1 MTVRYLA
8 LSGGVGGAKLAFG
21 LTHAVPAGELAVVVN
36 TGDDFEHFGLHVSPD
51 LDTLLYTLAEINNP
65 TTGWGRDAETW
76 SFMGALEEVGAA
88 RWFRLGDKDLA
99 LNVLRTH
106 ALRSGTTLSEF
117 MADMA
122 ERLGIASHIIPMSD
136 ETVRTVIETELGP
149 LDFQDYFVRRQCE
162 PVAQSIQFRGVSD
175 AAPVAELQ
183 EIMTAGSLAAVII
196 CPSNPYLSI
205 DPILSVP
212 GIRDALGRCGAP
224 VVAVSP
230 IVSGDSLKGP
240 TAKIMNEL
248 GIICSA
254 TAIAQ
259 HYRGLIDGLL
269 IDTDDAWL
277 EADIANLGIAVKLSD
292 IVMRSAEDRCTLAK
306 TVVQFAGE
314 LGCGVKRP
322 MLPASRVT

>member
-1 MTVRYLA
+1 MTVKYLA
-8 LSGGVGGAKLAFG
+8 LSGGVGGAKLAVG
-21 LTHAVPAGELAVVVN
+21 LTHAVPPEELAVLVN
-36 TGDDFEHFGLHVSPD
+36 TGDDFEHLGLHVSPD
-51 LDTLLYTLAEINNP
+51 LDTLLYTLAGLNNP

-76 SFMGALEEVGAA
+76 SFMGALEEVGAPT
-88 RWFRLGDKDLA
+88 WFRLGDKDLA

-106 ALRSGTTLSEF
+106 ALRSGTTLNEF
-117 MADMA
+117 TADIA
-122 ERLGIASHIIPMSD
+122 ERWGIASGIIAMSN
-136 ETVRTVIETELGP
+136 ETVRTVFETEIGP
-149 LDFQDYFVRRQCE
+149 LHFQDYFVRRRCV
-162 PVAQSIQFRGVSD
+162 PVAQSIQSRGASD
-175 AAPVAELQ
+175 AAPVAELE

-212 GIRDALGRCGAP
+212 GIRDALRRCGAP

-230 IVSGDSLKGP
+230 VVSGESLKGP

-259 HYRGLIDGLL
+259 HYRGLINGLL
-269 IDTDDAWL
+269 IDTDDASL
-277 EADIANLGIAVKLSD
+277 EADIADFGMAVKLSN

-306 TVVQFAGE
+306 MVVQFAGE
-314 LGCGVKRP
+314 L
-322 MLPASRVT
+322 ASGFK

>member
-1 MTVRYLA
+1 
-8 LSGGVGGAKLAFG
+8 
-21 LTHAVPAGELAVVVN
+21 VPPEELAVLVN
-36 TGDDFEHFGLHVSPD
+36 TGDDFEHLGLHVSPD
-51 LDTLLYTLAEINNP
+51 LDTLLYTLAGLNNP

-76 SFMGALEEVGAA
+76 SFMGALEEVGAPT
-88 RWFRLGDKDLA
+88 WFRLGDKDLA

-106 ALRSGTTLSEF
+106 ALRSGTTLNEF
-117 MADMA
+117 TADIA
-122 ERLGIASHIIPMSD
+122 ERWGIASRIIPMSN
-136 ETVRTVIETELGP
+136 ETVRTVIETEIGP
-149 LDFQDYFVRRQCE
+149 LDFQDYFVRRRCE
-162 PVAQSIQFRGVSD
+162 PVAQSIQFRGASD
-175 AAPVAELQ
+175 AAPVAELE

-212 GIRDALGRCGAP
+212 GIRDALRRCGAP

-230 IVSGDSLKGP
+230 VVSGESLKGP

-259 HYRGLIDGLL
+259 HYRGLINGLL
-269 IDTDDAWL
+269 IDADDASL
-277 EADIANLGIAVKLSD
+277 EADIADFGMAVKLSN

-306 TVVQFAGE
+306 MVVQFADE
-314 LGCGVKRP
+314 LECGRK
-322 MLPASRVT
+322 

>member
-1 MTVRYLA
+1 MTVKYLA
-8 LSGGVGGAKLAFG
+8 LSGGVGGAKLAVG
-21 LTHAVPAGELAVVVN
+21 LTHAVPPEELAVLVN
-36 TGDDFEHFGLHVSPD
+36 TGDDFEHLGLHVSPD
-51 LDTLLYTLAEINNP
+51 LDTLLYTLAGINNP

-76 SFMGALEEVGAA
+76 SFMGALEEVGAPT
-88 RWFRLGDKDLA
+88 WFRLGDKDLA

-106 ALRSGTTLSEF
+106 ALRSGTTLNEF
-117 MADMA
+117 TADIA
-122 ERLGIASHIIPMSD
+122 ERWGIASRIIPMSN
-136 ETVRTVIETELGP
+136 ETVRTVIETEIGP
-149 LDFQDYFVRRQCE
+149 LDFQDYFVRRRCE
-162 PVAQSIQFRGVSD
+162 PVAQSIQFRGASN
-175 AAPVAELQ
+175 AAPVAELE

-212 GIRDALGRCGAP
+212 GIRDALRRCGAP

-230 IVSGDSLKGP
+230 VVSGESLKGP

-259 HYRGLIDGLL
+259 HYRGLINGLL
-269 IDTDDAWL
+269 IDADDASL
-277 EADIANLGIAVKLSD
+277 EADIADFGMAVKLSN

-306 TVVQFAGE
+306 MVVQFADE
-314 LGCGVKRP
+314 LECGRK
-322 MLPASRVT
+322 

>member
-1 MTVRYLA
+1 MTVKYLA
-8 LSGGVGGAKLAFG
+8 LSGGVGGAKLAVG
-21 LTHAVPAGELAVVVN
+21 LTHAVPPEELAVLVN
-36 TGDDFEHFGLHVSPD
+36 TGDDFEHLGLHVSPD
-51 LDTLLYTLAEINNP
+51 LDTLLYTLAGLNNP

-76 SFMGALEEVGAA
+76 SFMGALEEVGAPT
-88 RWFRLGDKDLA
+88 WFRLGDKDLA

-106 ALRSGTTLSEF
+106 ALRSGTTLNEF
-117 MADMA
+117 TADIA
-122 ERLGIASHIIPMSD
+122 ERWGIASRIIPMSN
-136 ETVRTVIETELGP
+136 ETVRTVIETEIGP
-149 LDFQDYFVRRQCE
+149 LDFQDYFVRRRCE
-162 PVAQSIQFRGVSD
+162 PVAQSIQFRGASD
-175 AAPVAELQ
+175 AAPVAELE

-212 GIRDALGRCGAP
+212 GIRDALRRCGAP

-230 IVSGDSLKGP
+230 VVSGESLKGP

-259 HYRGLIDGLL
+259 HYRGLINGLL
-269 IDTDDAWL
+269 IDADDASL
-277 EADIANLGIAVKLSD
+277 EADIADFGMAVKLSN

-306 TVVQFAGE
+306 MVVQFADE
-314 LGCGVKRP
+314 LECGRK
-322 MLPASRVT
+322 

>member
-1 MTVRYLA
+1 MTVKYLA
-8 LSGGVGGAKLAFG
+8 LSGGVGGAKLAVG
-21 LTHAVPAGELAVVVN
+21 LTHAVPPEELAVVVN
-36 TGDDFEHFGLHVSPD
+36 TGDDFEHLGLHVSPD
-51 LDTLLYTLAEINNP
+51 LDTLLYTLAGLNNP

-76 SFMGALEEVGAA
+76 SFMGALEEVGAPT
-88 RWFRLGDKDLA
+88 WFRLGDKDLA

-106 ALRSGTTLSEF
+106 ALRSGTTLNEF
-117 MADMA
+117 TADIA
-122 ERLGIASHIIPMSD
+122 ERWGIASRIIPMSN
-136 ETVRTVIETELGP
+136 ETVRTVIETEIGP
-149 LDFQDYFVRRQCE
+149 LDFQDYFVRRRCE
-162 PVAQSIQFRGVSD
+162 PVAQSIQFRGASD
-175 AAPVAELQ
+175 AAPVAELE

-212 GIRDALGRCGAP
+212 GIRDALRRCGAP

-230 IVSGDSLKGP
+230 VVSGESLKGP

-259 HYRGLIDGLL
+259 HYRGLINGLL
-269 IDTDDAWL
+269 IDADDASL
-277 EADIANLGIAVKLSD
+277 EADIADFGMAVKLSN

-306 TVVQFAGE
+306 MVVQFADE
-314 LGCGVKRP
+314 LECGRK
-322 MLPASRVT
+322 

>member
-1 MTVRYLA
+1 MTVKYLA
-8 LSGGVGGAKLAFG
+8 LSGGVGGAKLAVG
-21 LTHAVPAGELAVVVN
+21 LTHAVPPEELAVLVN
-36 TGDDFEHFGLHVSPD
+36 TGDDFEHLGLHVSPD
-51 LDTLLYTLAEINNP
+51 LDTLLYTLAGLNNP

-76 SFMGALEEVGAA
+76 SFMGALEEVGAPT
-88 RWFRLGDKDLA
+88 WFRLGDKDLA

-106 ALRSGTTLSEF
+106 ALRSGTTLNEF
-117 MADMA
+117 TADIA
-122 ERLGIASHIIPMSD
+122 ERWGIASRIIPMSN
-136 ETVRTVIETELGP
+136 ETVRTVIETEIGP
-149 LDFQDYFVRRQCE
+149 LDFQDYFVRRRCE
-162 PVAQSIQFRGVSD
+162 PVAQSIQFRGASD
-175 AAPVAELQ
+175 AAPVAELE

-212 GIRDALGRCGAP
+212 GIRDALRRCGAP

-230 IVSGDSLKGP
+230 VVSGESLKGP

-259 HYRGLIDGLL
+259 HYRGLINGLL
-269 IDTDDAWL
+269 IDADDASL
-277 EADIANLGIAVKLSD
+277 EADIADFGMAVKLSN

-306 TVVQFAGE
+306 MVVQFAGE
-314 LGCGVKRP
+314 L
-322 MLPASRVT
+322 ASGFK

>member
-1 MTVRYLA
+1 MTVKYLA
-8 LSGGVGGAKLAFG
+8 LSGGVGGAKLAVG
-21 LTHAVPAGELAVVVN
+21 LTHAVPPEELAVLVN
-36 TGDDFEHFGLHVSPD
+36 TGDDFEHLGLHVSPD
-51 LDTLLYTLAEINNP
+51 LDTLLYTLAGINNP

-76 SFMGALEEVGAA
+76 SFMGALEEVGAPT
-88 RWFRLGDKDLA
+88 WFRLGDNDLA

-106 ALRSGTTLSEF
+106 ALRSGTTLNEF
-117 MADMA
+117 TADMA
-122 ERLGIASHIIPMSD
+122 ERWGVASRIIPMSN
-136 ETVRTVIETELGP
+136 ETVRTVIETEIGP
-149 LDFQDYFVRRQCE
+149 LDFQDYFVRRRCE
-162 PVAQSIQFRGVSD
+162 PVAQSIQFRGASD
-175 AAPVAELQ
+175 AAPVAELE

-212 GIRDALGRCGAP
+212 GIRDALRRCGAP

-230 IVSGDSLKGP
+230 VVSGESLKGP

-259 HYRGLIDGLL
+259 HYRGLINGLL
-269 IDTDDAWL
+269 IDTDDASL
-277 EADIANLGIAVKLSD
+277 EADIADLGMAVKLSN

-306 TVVQFAGE
+306 IVVQFAGE
-314 LGCGVKRP
+314 LESGVK
-322 MLPASRVT
+322 

>member
-1 MTVRYLA
+1 MTVKYLA
-8 LSGGVGGAKLAFG
+8 LSGGVGGAKLAVG
-21 LTHAVPAGELAVVVN
+21 LTHAVPPEELAILVN

-51 LDTLLYTLAEINNP
+51 LDTLLYTLAGINNP

-76 SFMGALEEVGAA
+76 SFMGALEEVGAPT
-88 RWFRLGDKDLA
+88 WFRLGDKDLA

-117 MADMA
+117 TADMA
-122 ERLGIASHIIPMSD
+122 ERWGIASRIIPMSN
-136 ETVRTVIETELGP
+136 ETVRTVIETEIGP
-149 LDFQDYFVRRQCE
+149 LDFQDYFVRRRCE
-162 PVAQSIQFRGVSD
+162 PVAQSIQFRGASD
-175 AAPVAELQ
+175 AAPVAELE

-205 DPILSVP
+205 DPILSVS
-212 GIRDALGRCGAP
+212 GIRDALRRCGAP

-230 IVSGDSLKGP
+230 VVSGESLKGP

-259 HYRGLIDGLL
+259 HYRGLINGLI
-269 IDTDDAWL
+269 IDTDDASQ
-277 EADIANLGIAVKLSD
+277 EADIADLGMAVKLSN

-306 TVVQFAGE
+306 MVVQFAGE
-314 LGCGVKRP
+314 LECGRK
-322 MLPASRVT
+322 